1 MTRGGTTMT
10 EPKYKRIVLKLSGEA
25 IAGEAGFGIDPGT
38 IANMVKEIKEVHEI
52 GVEIA
57 IVVGGGNIW
66 RGSIGSEMG
75 MERAQADYMG
85 MLATVMNALALQ
97 DVLENS
103 GVPTRV
109 QTSIDMRQI
118 AEPYIRRR
126 AERHLEKGRVVIF
139 AGGTGNP
146 YFTTDT
152 TAALRAAEIDA
163 DVILMAKN
171 NVDGIYNADPKL
183 DAAATKYEHLSHL
196 DVISKGLKVM
206 DSTASSLSMDNDIP
220 LVVFNLNKPG
230 NIRRVVLGENI
241 GTTVHGNK
249 SSF

>member
-1 MTRGGTTMT
+1 MV
-10 EPKYKRIVLKLSGEA
+10 EVVYKRVVLKLSGEA
-25 IAGEAGFGIDPGT
+25 IAGEKGFGINP
-38 IANMVKEIKEVHEI
+38 MVVKEMVAELKEVFEL

-66 RGSIGSEMG
+66 RGNLGEEMG

-85 MLATVMNALALQ
+85 MLATIMNALALQ
-97 DVLENS
+97 DVLENH

-109 QTSIDMRQI
+109 QTSIEMRQI

-126 AERHLEKGRVVIF
+126 AIRHLEKGRVVIF

-152 TAALRAAEIDA
+152 TAALRAAEINA

-171 NVDGIYNADPKL
+171 NVDGVYDSDPKYNEEARKFEEL
-183 DAAATKYEHLSHL
+183 THL
-196 DVISKGLKVM
+196 DVIAKGLKVM

-220 LVVFNLNKPG
+220 LVVFNLNEPG
-230 NIRRVVLGENI
+230 NIRRVILGENI
-241 GTTVHGNK
+241 GTTVKG
-249 SSF
+249 S

>member
-1 MTRGGTTMT
+1 MENT
-10 EPKYKRIVLKLSGEA
+10 KYSRVILKLSGEA
-25 IAGEAGFGIDPGT
+25 IAGENGFGINPKVIT
-38 IANMVKEIKEVHEI
+38 EMVKEVKDVHDL

-66 RGSIGSEMG
+66 RGSIGEEMG

-85 MLATVMNALALQ
+85 MLATIMNALALQ
-97 DVLENS
+97 DVLENH

-109 QTSIDMRQI
+109 QTSVEMRQI

-126 AERHLEKGRVVIF
+126 AIRHLEKGRVVIF

-152 TAALRAAEIDA
+152 TAALRAAEINA
-163 DVILMAKN
+163 EVILMAKN
-171 NVDGIYNADPKL
+171 NVDGVYDSDPRLNESAHKFEEL
-183 DAAATKYEHLSHL
+183 THL

-206 DSTASSLSMDNDIP
+206 DATASSLSMDNDIP
-220 LVVFNLNKPG
+220 LVVFNLNVPG
-230 NIRRVVLGENI
+230 NIRRVILGENI
-241 GTTVHGNK
+241 GTTVKGHE
-249 SSF
+249 

>member
-1 MTRGGTTMT
+1 MI

-25 IAGEAGFGIDPGT
+25 LAGQTGFGINPPT
-38 IANMVKEIKEVHEI
+38 IQQVVKEIKEVHDLGIE
-52 GVEIA
+52 VA

-66 RGSIGSEMG
+66 RGTTGSEMG

-97 DVLENS
+97 DNLENL

-126 AERHLEKGRVVIF
+126 AVRHLEKNRVVIF
-139 AGGTGNP
+139 AAGTGNP
-146 YFTTDT
+146 YFSTDT
-152 TAALRAAEIDA
+152 TAALRAAEIGA

-171 NVDGIYNADPKL
+171 NVDGVYSADPKIDTTAEKFEEL
-183 DAAATKYEHLSHL
+183 THL
-196 DVISKGLKVM
+196 DVIQKGLNVM
-206 DSTASSLSMDNDIP
+206 DTTASSLSMDNDIP
-220 LVVFNLNKPG
+220 LVVFNLNESG

-241 GTTVHGNK
+241 GTTVRGK
-249 SSF
+249 

>member
-1 MTRGGTTMT
+1 MV
-10 EPKYKRIVLKLSGEA
+10 EPRYKRVILKLSGEA
-25 IAGEAGFGIDPGT
+25 LAGEKGFGINPPT
-38 IANMVKEIKEVHEI
+38 IKEIVKELKEVHDL
-52 GVEIA
+52 GVELA

-66 RGSIGSEMG
+66 RGQIGAQMG

-97 DVLENS
+97 DTLENE

-109 QTSIDMRQI
+109 QTSIEMRQI

-126 AERHLEKGRVVIF
+126 AERHLEKNRVVIF

-146 YFTTDT
+146 YFSTDT
-152 TAALRAAEIDA
+152 TAALRAAEVNA

-171 NVDGIYNADPKL
+171 NVDGVYSADPKL
-183 DAAATKYEHLSHL
+183 DENAIKFEELTHLE
-196 DVISKGLKVM
+196 VIAKGLQVM

-220 LVVFNLNKPG
+220 LLVFNLNEPG
-230 NIRRVVLGENI
+230 NICRAIMGENI
-241 GTTVHGNK
+241 GTTVKGK
-249 SSF
+249 